1 MMMSQPLPT
10 SLPFDEGFF
19 SHFTEV
25 MNDMMT
31 SEEQQ
36 PPSNLLADSPYVVGM
51 MSGTSLDGL
60 DAVLCQFYEIDDDND
75 EPVEIL
81 ATVSAPFPDDLR
93 AVLLALTQPNGV
105 ADLIKNNRL
114 AFESELDVFG
124 WASVFYAEF
133 AASLVNGL
141 LEKAQVTPD
150 EVMAI
155 GCHGQTVRHRP
166 QWRFSLQLL
175 DPNTLAERTGIAV
188 VSDFRRRDMAVG
200 GQGAPLVPAFH
211 QAMFGQSNK
220 RRVILNLGGIANITV
235 LDGTDNVIG
244 FDTGVANL
252 LIDAW
257 CQRHTEQSY
266 DKNGDWA
273 RSGQVIEPLLK
284 ALLAHPYFA
293 LPAPKSTGREDFN
306 MAWVDSIL
314 EQVAHQH
321 PNLAYSPADVQATL
335 SELTAVSVAQAIMY
349 TTDNVTGELFVCGGG
364 AYNGLILARL
374 QAHLPQWLVTT
385 TADIGLSPLW
395 VEATAFAWLA
405 QQTLINAPSNLPS
418 VTGANKAVVLGQV
431 CF

>member
-1 MMMSQPLPT
+1 MSQNELPMN
-10 SLPFDEGFF
+10 LPFDDGFF
-19 SHFTEV
+19 SHFTDIMDDIMV
-25 MNDMMT
+25 DKKN
-31 SEEQQ
+31 
-36 PPSNLLADSPYVVGM
+36 PLADSPYVIGM

-60 DAVLCQFYEIDDDND
+60 DAVLCQFYEIDEDND

-81 ATVSAPFPDDLR
+81 ATVSEPFPDDLR

-105 ADLIKNNRL
+105 AQLIADNNL

-124 WASVFYAEF
+124 WASVMYAEF
-133 AASLVNGL
+133 AASLVNRL
-141 LEKAQVTPD
+141 LEDSQTTPD

-166 QWRFSLQLL
+166 QWHFSLQLL
-175 DPNTLAERTGIAV
+175 DPNVLAERTGIAV

-211 QAMFGQSNK
+211 KAVFSSHQTAP
-220 RRVILNLGGIANITV
+220 RAVLNLGGIANIT
-235 LDGTDNVIG
+235 LLNGEEVIG

-257 CQRHTEQSY
+257 CQRHTEQAF

-273 RSGQVIEPLLK
+273 KSGNVIEPLLS
-284 ALLAHPYFA
+284 LLLSHPFFA

-306 MAWVDSIL
+306 LAWLDSVL
-314 EQVAHQH
+314 EQLGHQF

-335 SELTAVSVAQAIMY
+335 TELTAVSVAQAIEA
-349 TTDNVTGELFVCGGG
+349 VSEEEGELFVCGGG
-364 AYNGLILARL
+364 ALNRYLMSRL
-374 QAHLPQWLVTT
+374 QTHLPNWTVQTT
-385 TADIGLSPLW
+385 EDIGLSPLW
-395 VEATAFAWLA
+395 VEAVAFAWLA
-405 QQTLINAPSNLPS
+405 QQTILNQPSNLPS
-418 VTGANKAVVLGQV
+418 VTGASKQVVLGQV

>member
-1 MMMSQPLPT
+1 MSQPLPT

-335 SELTAVSVAQAIMY
+335 SELTAVSVAQAIIY

>member
-1 MMMSQPLPT
+1 MSQPLPT

-93 AVLLALTQPNGV
+93 AVLLTLTQPNGV

-257 CQRHTEQSY
+257 CQRHTEQAY

-335 SELTAVSVAQAIMY
+335 SELTAVSVAQAIIY

>member
-1 MMMSQPLPT
+1 MSQPLPT

>member
-1 MMMSQPLPT
+1 MSQPLPT

-81 ATVSAPFPDDLR
+81 ATMSAPFPDDLR

-335 SELTAVSVAQAIMY
+335 SELTAVSVAQAIIY

>member
-1 MMMSQPLPT
+1 MSQPLPT

-93 AVLLALTQPNGV
+93 AVLLTLTQPNGV

-418 VTGANKAVVLGQV
+418 VTGANKAVVLGHV

>member
-1 MMMSQPLPT
+1 MSQPLPT

-364 AYNGLILARL
+364 AYNGLMLARL

>member
-1 MMMSQPLPT
+1 MSQPLPT

-93 AVLLALTQPNGV
+93 AVLLTLTQPNGV

-364 AYNGLILARL
+364 AYNGLMLARL